1 MNRLPWLSHA
11 PVSFLFNQNA
21 RDFVV
26 DEIPLYEFSGEG
38 EHLVLKIR
46 KKGLS
51 TQEMLKILT
60 QHVGIRQR
68 DIGYAGLK
76 DKQAMTTQYI
86 SLHRNYEKALQEFAH
101 PSIKILETHIHNN
114 KLRIGHLKGNRFF
127 IRLKKVNPTDAQKIE
142 NIYQH
147 VTNAGF
153 PNFFGYQRFGR
164 EGDNAQA
171 GKELIAK
178 KPKGRHNKFLISA
191 YQSDLF
197 NRWLNKRIE
206 MSKIFDSFNA
216 EEIRSALDLP
226 MEVIR
231 EVRKQECFF
240 KLFPGDL
247 MHHYPYG
254 KVFDLENME
263 EAARFVQKEIVPT
276 GLLPGK
282 KVKRAGEL
290 AGEIESEFDDENLHE
305 SGSRRFAWVYPEAC
319 EFRYKEEEAWCELN
333 FTLPKGS
340 YATVLIEQIA
350 ARDIQ
355 EVA

>member
-1 MNRLPWLSHA
+1 MNRIPWLNHA

-26 DEIPLYEFSGEG
+26 DEIPLYDFSGEG
-38 EHLVLKIR
+38 EHLVLRIR

-60 QHVGIRQR
+60 QYIGIKQR

-86 SLHRNYEKALQEFAH
+86 SLHRNYEQALQDFSH
-101 PSIKILETHIHNN
+101 PAIKILETHLHNN

-127 IRLKKVNPTDAQKIE
+127 VRLKKVNPTDAQKIQ

-147 VTNAGF
+147 VANAGF

-164 EGDNAQA
+164 DGDNAVA
-171 GKELIAK
+171 GKELVAK
-178 KPKGRHNKFLISA
+178 KTKGRQSKFLLSA

-206 MSKIFDSFNA
+206 MSKIIDSFSTD
-216 EEIRSALDLP
+216 EIKSALDLP
-226 MEVIR
+226 LDVIKEV
-231 EVRKQECFF
+231 KQQKSFF
-240 KLFPGDL
+240 KLLPGDL

-254 KVFDLENME
+254 KVFELESME
-263 EAARFVQKEIVPT
+263 ESCRFDQKEIVPT
-276 GLLPGK
+276 GLLPGN
-282 KVKRAGEL
+282 KVKRAGGL
-290 AGEIESEFDDENLHE
+290 AGRIEASFDDENLKE
-305 SGSRRFAWVYPEAC
+305 PGSRRFAWVYPEAC
-319 EFRYKEEEAWCELN
+319 ECRYKEEDAWCELN

-350 ARDIQ
+350 AREIQ
-355 EVA
+355 